1 MKTEIIDYFKEIKFD
16 EASHSYTVK
25 GKNLKPVSYVLK
37 DFQEPFDEQK
47 MAFLVAKKKGIS
59 VKEVLNDWHKKR
71 DDSCELG
78 TKVHLFGE
86 RFALDKTLKPSNGY
100 EEAIAKYHLSL
111 PEYIRPLCLELQ
123 MYSNDWGIA
132 GTADLLFYNTKTDEI
147 HLRDY
152 KGLDVNTPIFT
163 ENGWKTMGTLN
174 NKDRVYD
181 KDGKLCN
188 IKHLSKIHYKKCYK
202 VYFDNSDS
210 IICDFEHRWL
220 VSKVYTGYRKDYV
233 MTTQEMFDY
242 INNLESIKTNM
253 YTKIGGK
260 RLSKYNEGQN
270 KLKIFNPKPIESYNG
285 NLPIDPYVL
294 GIWLGDGHSADGKI
308 TQANENVWKEIGK
321 RGYILGN
328 DVSGHGCG
336 KAQTRTV
343 FGLSKELSNLN
354 LIGNKHIPDVYLQS
368 SLSVKKDLLRGLMDS
383 DGYYNPKRK
392 RFVLATTRE
401 YQVDFCV
408 KLLGSMGIKSTVLEC
423 DKRCTSCEDP
433 NKIIKGFDV
442 CFSLKDFNPFLSRN
456 QDIKLSIGNKM
467 DYRNIIKIEEVET
480 IPTRCIEVDSDTH
493 TFLFGRNFCVTHNT
507 NQDLFKNYKGKKL
520 LAPFNDLDDSPFNKY
535 QLQLSLYQILF
546 EQVGYKIKDRALIW
560 IKPNGNYE
568 IFPTKDYRDKL
579 KTYLNKKYL

>member
-1 MKTEIIDYFKEIKFD
+1 MKTEIIDFFKEIKFD

-47 MAFLVAKKKGIS
+47 MAFLVAKKKGVSI
-59 VKEVLNDWHKKR
+59 KEVLDDWHKKR
-71 DDSCELG
+71 DDSCVLG
-78 TKVHLFGE
+78 TNAHA
-86 RFALDKTLKPSNGY
+86 FAENYVKTREGKPSNGY
-100 EEAIAKYHLSL
+100 EKAMQTYLDKMPHYVV
-111 PEYIRPLCLELQ
+111 PLCTELQ
-123 MYSNDWGIA
+123 MYSEKWGIA
-132 GTADLLFYNTKTDEI
+132 GTADLMFYDTKNDNI
-147 HLRDY
+147 ILRDY

-163 ENGWKTMGTLN
+163 EKGWKTMGTL
-174 NKDRVYD
+174 KEDDRVYD

-202 VYFDNSDS
+202 IYFDNSDS
-210 IICDFEHRWL
+210 IVCDFEHRWF
-220 VSKVYTGYRKDYV
+220 VSKIVNNKRNDYV

-242 INNLESIKTNM
+242 INDLENIKTNT
-253 YTKIGGK
+253 YTKVRGK
-260 RLSKYNEGQN
+260 RLSRYNQGHN

-294 GIWLGDGHSADGKI
+294 GIWLGDGHKADGKI
-308 TQANENVWKEIGK
+308 TQANENVWEEIEK
-321 RGYILGN
+321 RGYTLGN
-328 DVSGHGCG
+328 DVSQHGCG

-343 FGLSKELSNLN
+343 FGLKKELANLY
-354 LIGNKHIPDVYLQS
+354 LIGNKHIPDIYLQS
-368 SLSVKKDLLRGLMDS
+368 SLDVKKDLLRGLMDS

-392 RFVLATTRE
+392 RFVLSTTRE

-456 QDIKLSIGNKM
+456 QDIELSIGNKM
-467 DYRNIIKIEEVET
+467 DYRNILKIEEVET
-480 IPTRCIEVDSDTH
+480 IPTRCIEVDSETH
-493 TFLFGRNFCVTHNT
+493 TFLFGKNFCVTHNT
-507 NQDLFKNYKGKKL
+507 NQDLFKNYKGKRL
-520 LAPFNDLDDSPFNKY
+520 LTPFDDLEDNPFNKY

-546 EQVGYKIKDRALIW
+546 EQTGFKIENRALIW
-560 IKPNGNYE
+560 VKEDGTYE
-568 IFPTKDYRDKL
+568 IYRTNDYRDRL
-579 KTYLNKKYL
+579 IEHLNKNYL